1 VLVQGAYRGPAVS
14 PLPLRPPSVM
24 GSVLIDLSEQPDH
37 EAMWMLEG
45 MSAARVFT
53 VISRVPHL
61 MV

>member
-1 VLVQGAYRGPAVS
+1 MQYVIILDAAGSYVLVQGAYRGPAVS

-45 MSAARVFT
+45 MSA
-53 VISRVPHL
+53 
-61 MV
+61 